1 MYECPV
7 TDAVTDAVSRTLA
20 ALELPPS
27 DAGISALCRVYAAQI
42 DAAAQRDV
50 RFDRLLEK
58 LSRESD
64 PESYDALVIARGM
77 LGVRATVDKL
87 GGRLQTGLDSLRATP
102 RARPLEPPRASA
114 GSPLGRLR
122 LAAGGSSDRY
132 DTDPGGDQQ

>member
-1 MYECPV
+1 MHQCPV
-7 TDAVTDAVSRTLA
+7 TDAVSVTLG
-20 ALELPPS
+20 ALELPDS
-27 DAGISALCRVYAAQI
+27 DAGIAALVTLYAAQI
-42 DAAAQRDV
+42 DAATERDV
-50 RFDRLLEK
+50 RFDRLLDK
-58 LSRESD
+58 LSRQAD

-87 GGRLQTGLDSLRATP
+87 GGRLQVGLDSLRATP
-102 RARPLEPPRASA
+102 RARPMEPPRAPA